1 VLRIGTLLIP
11 VSHAD
16 RILSPHLEGLIAR
29 LIRTYA
35 ARTIATFRAEN
46 DTLPANLGDFI
57 PLRPVQGKADV
68 LVTADIAGL
77 ADAVSASKAAT
88 VIAVSYRKSDD
99 DRLRRFMA
107 SSQHYELR
115 EMFHFGAFALPLA
128 LFCFL
133 PGVKSLMRLFFAAEV
148 KLHPY
153 LNLLLGLGT
162 VCVLQARRRDTGKE
176 LDLACVIPAYNEAA
190 RLPAYLPSVIKY
202 FRARKVK
209 FEILVV
215 DDGSRD
221 NTAAVISKQFPQVKT
236 LRLYENSGKGAAVRE
251 GVMAAVAKQILVCDA
266 DGATPIEELTKLE
279 TALTGGADVAIG
291 SRYLAESDI
300 GVKQSFIRRLVSR
313 AGNLLIRALLDLPYR
328 DTQCGF
334 KLFERRAGQ
343 YVFRNLANLR
353 FGFDFEVLKKAALLN
368 LSVAEVPV
376 RWNDQAGSKVTF
388 KQTIRVLNE
397 LLRFRFGHL
406 FKFAV
411 VGTLNTLTDFTVH
424 NGLILAFG
432 VGGQARQLIYMVAA
446 FLCAN
451 LVAFTLHSGY
461 TFQRRAAYRR
471 FFTVSAFTL
480 VLSALIFHGLNLLYN
495 RENAVLLTNLFK
507 LSTVLISLVTN
518 YFGYKFW
525 VYRFPI

>member
-1 VLRIGTLLIP
+1 MLV
-11 VSHAD
+11 
-16 RILSPHLEGLIAR
+16 AR

-35 ARTIATFRAEN
+35 ARTIATYYAER
-46 DTLPANLGDFI
+46 DTLAAPLTDYI
-57 PLRPVQGKADV
+57 PLKERKGKADV
-68 LVTADIAGL
+68 LVTAGITGL
-77 ADAVSASKAAT
+77 AAAIHSSKPAT
-88 VIAVSYRKSDD
+88 IIAISYHRSDD
-99 DRLRRFMA
+99 ERLRRFAA
-107 SSQHYELR
+107 SDTDYELR

-128 LFCFL
+128 FLRWL
-133 PGVKSLMRLFFAAEV
+133 PGIKALMRLLFAAEV

-153 LNLLLGLGT
+153 LNLLLGMGT
-162 VCVLQARRRDTGKE
+162 ICVLQARRRELAKE
-176 LDLACVIPAYNEAA
+176 LDIACVIPAYNEAA
-190 RLPAYLPSVIKY
+190 RLPGYLPSVIKY
-202 FRARKVK
+202 FRARKLK
-209 FEILVV
+209 FEIVVV

-221 NTAAVISKQFPQVKT
+221 DTTGVIGRQFPQVKT

-251 GVMAAVAKQILVCDA
+251 GVMAAESRQILVCDA
-266 DGATPIEELTKLE
+266 DGATPIAELAKLE
-279 TALTGGADVAIG
+279 QALATGADVAIG

-300 GVKQSFIRRLVSR
+300 GVKQSLFRRLVSR
-313 AGNLLIRALLDLPYR
+313 AGNLLIRSLLDLPYR

-343 YVFRNLANLR
+343 YIFRNLTNLR

-368 LSVAEVPV
+368 FSVAEIPV

-388 KQTIRVLNE
+388 KQTMRVLNE

-411 VGTLNTLTDFTVH
+411 VGTINTFTDFTVH

-432 VGGQARQLIYMVAA
+432 AGGQTRQLSYMVAA

-480 VLSALIFHGLNLLYN
+480 IVSAIIFHGLNLLYN

-507 LSTVLISLVTN
+507 LSTVMISLVTN

>member
-1 VLRIGTLLIP
+1 MLRYGTLLVP

-16 RILSPHLEGLIAR
+16 RILSPHLERLIAR

-35 ARTIATFRAEN
+35 ARTVQTYRSEQNA
-46 DTLPANLGDFI
+46 LPALLSDFI
-57 PLRPVQGKADV
+57 PLKQQQTRADV
-68 LVTADIAGL
+68 LVTADITGL
-77 ADAVSASKAAT
+77 ASTVSASKAST
-88 VIAVSYRKSDD
+88 VIAVSYRRADD
-99 DRLRRFMA
+99 DRLRQFA
-107 SSQHYELR
+107 AANKAYELR

-128 LFCFL
+128 FLRAL
-133 PGVKSLMRLFFAAEV
+133 PGVKRLMRLLFAAEV
-148 KLHPY
+148 RLHPY
-153 LNLLLGLGT
+153 LNLLLGMGT
-162 VCVLQARRRDTGKE
+162 VCVLQARRRDAAKE
-176 LDLACVIPAYNEAA
+176 LDVACVIPAYNEAA
-190 RLPAYLPSVIKY
+190 RLPAYLPSVIRY

-221 NTAAVISKQFPQVKT
+221 NTAAVIGKQFPQVKT
-236 LRLYENSGKGAAVRE
+236 LCLYENSGKGAAVRE
-251 GVMAAVAKQILVCDA
+251 GVMAAEARQILICDA
-266 DGATPIEELTKLE
+266 DGATPIEELAKLE
-279 TALTGGADVAIG
+279 QALAGGADAAIG

-368 LSVAEVPV
+368 LHVAEVPV

-388 KQTIRVLNE
+388 RQTIRVLNE

-411 VGTLNTLTDFTVH
+411 VGSLNTLTDFSVH
-424 NGLILAFG
+424 NGLIVAFG
-432 VGGQARQLIYMVAA
+432 VGGQARQLTYMVAA

-480 VLSALIFHGLNLLYN
+480 IVSAIIFHGLNLLYN

-507 LSTVLISLVTN
+507 LSTVLISFVTN